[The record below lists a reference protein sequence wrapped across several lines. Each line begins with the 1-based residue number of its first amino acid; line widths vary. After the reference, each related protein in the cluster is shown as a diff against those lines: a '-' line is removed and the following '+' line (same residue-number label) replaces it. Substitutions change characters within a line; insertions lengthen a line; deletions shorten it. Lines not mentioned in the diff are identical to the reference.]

1 MRTRLLA
8 YYRDTS
14 PLIGYY
20 WAKGKLT
27 RVDGMAAPDAV
38 AAELKGALDG

>member
-1 MRTRLLA
+1 MV

-20 WAKGKLT
+20 YCKGNLRT
-27 RVDGMAAPDAV
+27 VDGMAPIEEV
-38 AAELKGALDG
+38 GSGHRRRSRRLKG